1 MGNGDCGWV
10 GLWAGLGMEEGGVGW
25 VVKFKF
31 RPVDSTF
38 LNLTLFFIF

>member
-1 MGNGDCGWV
+1 MGNWG
-10 GLWAGLGMEEGGVGW
+10 GGVVGGGGW
-25 VVKFKF
+25 VKFKF

>member
-1 MGNGDCGWV
+1 MGGWDCGW
-10 GLWAGLGMEEGGVGW
+10 GGGIKF
-25 VVKFKF
+25 KFKF

>member
-1 MGNGDCGWV
+1 MGGGIV
-10 GLWAGLGMEEGGVGW
+10 GGVGGI
-25 VVKFKF
+25 KIKF